1 MERLLRIERAI
12 DHTLLNP
19 DMTRAD
25 LHAFCLDA
33 KDSEVASICI
43 PPRWVY
49 DACIF
54 LEQKKPVCTVI
65 GFPNGYAHSKT
76 KAFET
81 EQALKDGA
89 EEIDYV
95 LSIGDVIM
103 RNDSILDEVT
113 NIRRLT
119 EGHILKII
127 IESGALDMEDI
138 RYIVTLLNTSGIDYI
153 KTSTGFNFPGASM
166 AAVKAIQSVLAEGI
180 KIKASGGIRDLATAE
195 AYLNAGVSRIGASKL
210 LSLCRKN

>member
-1 MERLLRIERAI
+1 MENLLRIEKSI
-12 DHTLLNP
+12 DHTLLKP
-19 DMTRAD
+19 DMTRED
-25 LHAFCLDA
+25 LRAFCIDA
-33 KDSEVASICI
+33 KDSNVASVCI
-43 PPRWVY
+43 PPRWVN
-49 DACIF
+49 DACVF
-54 LEQKKPVCTVI
+54 LEKKKPVCTVI
-65 GFPNGYAHSKT
+65 GFPNGYTHKKT

-95 LSIGDVIM
+95 LSIGDIKM
-103 RNDSILDEVT
+103 HNDSILDEVT

-127 IESGALDMEDI
+127 IETGALTTQDI
-138 RYIVTLLNTSGIDYI
+138 IYIVTLLNTSGIDYI

-166 AAVKAIQSVLAEGI
+166 AAIKVIQSVLDEGI
-180 KIKASGGIRDLATAE
+180 LIKASGGIRDIPTAE

-210 LSLCRKN
+210 LSLCRNR